1 MTAPTGS
8 DFGTN
13 REGAKPEPAPSLDSP
28 RITFLDLLTPRQAAL
43 LHYMWGLSADAL
55 TADTLMFDT
64 RIRWLIGYLEEM
76 RSTPSGQR
84 QIDQI
89 TARITN
95 LGWQFSPEERRAL
108 HIDVQNDLGAETKCI
123 RCGCSDERACPGG
136 CAWITKSPPVC
147 SRCV

>member
-1 MTAPTGS
+1 MTARTGS
-8 DFGTN
+8 DFGSN
-13 REGAKPEPAPSLDSP
+13 IVGAKQEPGSLLDSP
-28 RITFLDLLTPRQAAL
+28 RIEFLDRLTPRQAAL

-64 RIRWLIGYLEEM
+64 RIRWLTRYLDEM
-76 RSTPSGQR
+76 RSTPEGQR

-95 LGWQFSPEERRAL
+95 LGWQFTPEERASL
-108 HIDVQNDLGAETKCI
+108 NIDIQNDLGAETKCI

-136 CAWITKSPPVC
+136 CSWITKSPPIC
-147 SRCV
+147 SRCA